1 MTKFALWQKFLV
13 QNQTTAINV
22 FVVAGVAMLF
32 WSQFV
37 RGKKW
42 ETVINGLWVALF
54 WLALAGWALFSR
66 SW

>member
-1 MTKFALWQKFLV
+1 
-13 QNQTTAINV
+13 V